1 MRTVLTILVVVVLG
15 GAAVPPP
22 PEQADWLLEPASF
35 RASLATTRTGLR
47 LSNGLVSRD
56 FVLEPNFGTVDLFS
70 HEAGGVIVPLNLHN
84 THNILVPI
92 SATTRRTISPPD
104 QADSSLLRALSPEAE
119 LRLVT
124 GAGAGLR
131 VAVGGVTA
139 DTHRQHSYRA
149 Q

>member
-70 HEAGGVIVPLNLHN
+70 HEAGGLLSLSTFT
-84 THNILVPI
+84 THITYSYLSPP
-92 SATTRRTISPPD
+92 TTRRTISPPD

>member
-1 MRTVLTILVVVVLG
+1 MRTELTILVLVVLG

-47 LSNGLVSRD
+47 LSNGLISRD

-84 THNILVPI
+84 THNTLVPVSVHHEEDNI
-92 SATTRRTISPPD
+92 PP
-104 QADSSLLRALSPEAE
+104 
-119 LRLVT
+119 
-124 GAGAGLR
+124 
-131 VAVGGVTA
+131 
-139 DTHRQHSYRA
+139 
-149 Q
+149 

>member
-47 LSNGLVSRD
+47 LSNGLISRD

-70 HEAGGVIVPLNLHN
+70 HEAGGGLLSLSTFT
-84 THNILVPI
+84 THITHSCLSPP
-92 SATTRRTISPPD
+92 TTRRT
-104 QADSSLLRALSPEAE
+104 R
-119 LRLVT
+119 
-124 GAGAGLR
+124 GLPKI
-131 VAVGGVTA
+131 
-139 DTHRQHSYRA
+139 
-149 Q
+149 